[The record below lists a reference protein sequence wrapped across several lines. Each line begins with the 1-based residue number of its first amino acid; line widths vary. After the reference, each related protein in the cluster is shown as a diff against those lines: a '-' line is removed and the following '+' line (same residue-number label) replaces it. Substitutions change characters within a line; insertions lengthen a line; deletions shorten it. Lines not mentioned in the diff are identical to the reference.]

1 MPKLF
6 ADLSAKKMS
15 AKDYINQKR
24 NLTLYNDFTNTGVA
38 RKISQRYDN
47 GKLKTATNHSNLL
60 KLTKGYYEHH
70 QTQDIS
76 SALFQSYDS
85 QIFRNECE
93 YTKSRGATNYTGEV
107 LVNNTIN
114 TADGVQ
120 QQTYHDTKYADVTDY
135 GEIHETTNATLTNNK
150 KTENVK
156 CFQYPLPNLHGKTC

>member
-6 ADLSAKKMS
+6 TDLSAKNMS
-15 AKDYINQKR
+15 AKDYINKKR
-24 NLTLYNDFTNTGVA
+24 NLTLYNDFTNTGIA

-60 KLTKGYYEHH
+60 KLTKGYYEHY

-85 QIFRNECE
+85 QTFRNECE
-93 YTKSRGATNYTGEV
+93 YTKTRGITNYTGEV
-107 LVNNTIN
+107 LVNYSTDTTNGT
-114 TADGVQ
+114 Q
-120 QQTYHDTKYADVTDY
+120 QQTYHDTKYADITDY

-150 KTENVK
+150 KTEKVR
-156 CFQYPLPNLHGKTC
+156 CFQFPLPNLHGKTC